1 MKKSL
6 TKAAGI
12 VALTTGLTIAST
24 AANATHSWSTY
35 HWASTV
41 SPFTLTVVNSTE
53 AHWDS
58 YVTQAVADW
67 SVSSKLNM
75 VEVEGSTNKRTRVQC
90 TAPTGQIRICN
101 DAYGQTGWLGI
112 AGINIDTNGHIT
124 RGYTKLNDTYFDTA
138 FYDQP
143 NWRQSVTCQELGHD
157 VGLGHQDENFNN
169 QSLFSCMDYQNPP
182 YEYPNAHDY
191 EQLEIIYNHTDSYS
205 TVDTSSGSSLPAS
218 ANSTG
223 NTPAGWGISLG
234 RRGNL
239 ETFIR
244 QDNDGSRWITS
255 VRWVDEHDE
264 NESH

>member
-6 TKAAGI
+6 TKVSSVAVLTA
-12 VALTTGLTIAST
+12 ALTVMPTISQ
-24 AANATHSWSTY
+24 ANHSWGTY

-67 SVSSKLNM
+67 SASSKLDM
-75 VEVEGSTNKRTRVQC
+75 VEVEGSTNKRTRRQC
-90 TAPTGQIRICN
+90 NAPTGQIRICN
-101 DAYGQTGWLGI
+101 DTYGQTGWLGI

-124 RGYTKLNDTYFDTA
+124 RGYTKMNDTYFDTA

-143 NWRQSVTCQELGHD
+143 DWRQSVTCQELGHD
-157 VGLGHQDENFNN
+157 IGLGHQDENFNN

-191 EQLEIIYNHTDSYS
+191 EQLEIIYAHTDSYN
-205 TVDTSSGSSLPAS
+205 TVDTSSGSTAPSKGKS
-218 ANSTG
+218 GS
-223 NTPAGWGISLG
+223 NTPAGWGISMG
-234 RRGNL
+234 RRGNV
-239 ETFIR
+239 EYFIR
-244 QDNDGSRWITS
+244 QDEDGSRWITS
-255 VRWVDEHDE
+255 VRWVDGYDGH
-264 NESH
+264 